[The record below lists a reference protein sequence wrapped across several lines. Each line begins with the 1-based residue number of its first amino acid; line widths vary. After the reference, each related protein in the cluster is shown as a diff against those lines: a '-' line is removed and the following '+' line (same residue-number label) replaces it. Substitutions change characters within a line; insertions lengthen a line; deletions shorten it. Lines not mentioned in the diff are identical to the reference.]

1 MRIRVAGAV
10 VTVAAGAAVALAGC
24 GSSGGSGSGGAPAA
38 QSSTAAGSY
47 GPASP
52 SGAGSGATTPVTV
65 TATEFRLS
73 LPSTHLAPG
82 TYAFTMDNAGHATHA
97 IEIRGPGV
105 DGQMSGTAGPGGT
118 ATLTVTLQPGTYE
131 LWCPVGNHRAEGMQT
146 TLTVG

>member
-1 MRIRVAGAV
+1 MRMRVAGA
-10 VTVAAGAAVALAGC
+10 AKGGGGG
-24 GSSGGSGSGGAPAA
+24 GSSA
-38 QSSTAAGSY
+38 
-47 GPASP
+47 PASP
-52 SGAGSGATTPVTV
+52 TGAVSGTTTPVTV

-118 ATLTVTLQPGTYE
+118 ATLTVTLQPGTY
-131 LWCPVGNHRAEGMQT
+131 
-146 TLTVG
+146 